1 MNAKSVGALIAKLR
15 KKQGLTQLDLAQKL
29 NVSDKTISRWESGA
43 GFPEVIQFP
52 MLADIFGVTV
62 DYLMTGQRKGI
73 AVAGNILV
81 DIVKSIDTYPEKGML
96 VNINDISMAVGGCV
110 PNTSINLAKIDRSIP
125 ITVLGKIGD
134 DEYGSYLL
142 SRISQYGIDCGK
154 ITVSPNKPTSFTDV
168 MSEPGGERTFF
179 HVKGAN
185 CDFSPADID
194 IKALNCVILHIGYI
208 FLLDTFDSE
217 DSEYGTVMARFL
229 HDTQQAGIKTSLDMV
244 SDSSYDYKQKVL
256 PALKYCNY
264 LIVNEIESGMI
275 SGLSPY
281 RSDGKLDTANI
292 EKTARF
298 ISESGVSDKV
308 IIHCKDAGFCYDTKS
323 AAFTSVP
330 SLAIPSDEIK
340 GSVGAGDAFCA
351 ATLYSIYNNSDD
363 RHMLEFAS
371 SAAACNLFASNSVDG
386 MRSKSEIEK
395 IQEKYGRKKL

>member
-52 MLADIFGVTV
+52 MLADIFGITV

-154 ITVSPNKPTSFTDV
+154 ITFY
-168 MSEPGGERTFF
+168 

-244 SDSSYDYKQKVL
+244 SDSSYYYKQKVL